1 MGFFF
6 IKKTALS
13 VICLLFFTA
22 ALGQKFG
29 ALRGKVTDR
38 SGAPIAGAAVFLMN
52 TNFKT
57 VTNITGEYTLNN
69 IPGGNY
75 EIAVSDVGYAGIT
88 GRITIDGNVIKDIEL
103 FPVDNQLNE
112 VVVTAQK
119 RDEKAQRIPVSLTAL
134 SAGQL
139 DDYRILNTEDLT
151 AVIPNLYAA
160 NSGDNR
166 NVASVRGITTTSYD
180 QAVAVYIDGVNQF
193 NLDTYIAQ
201 LFDVDRIEVLRGP
214 QGTLYGRNATG
225 GVINIITR
233 QPANSFDG
241 FAGIDIGNH
250 DLQRYNL
257 GLRLPVI
264 KNKLF
269 FGAAGQFE
277 NFGGFYTNVYNNT
290 PFDKQHYFLGNYYL
304 KYIAGEKWVL
314 TLNVKNEANRDNG
327 PFTLIPSQK
336 QAYARP
342 FVVNQNAT
350 TTMVDNTLN
359 ASFTA
364 NYSGNDF
371 NFTSQTSFQENYRY
385 YIQPIDGD
393 FSPIDG
399 VSIINNY
406 GNAWNTVKAGIQEFR
421 FSSAGNTISP
431 WTWTAGLY
439 GFTNSSPSKQGTH
452 FGKDAALVG
461 SPIANFTD
469 VAVNNATNT
478 GFAIFGQATYSITD
492 QVDVTAGARYDYENK
507 KLLINGA
514 FQPDGGNAI
523 VTRSDTSSSAS
534 FKAFTP
540 KLSLAWHPAD
550 NNTLYLAYSR
560 GFRAGGI
567 SQLGSDPS
575 QPPLY
580 AYKPEYSNN
589 YEAGSK
595 NTFLDHHLRLNLAAF
610 YTLVTDA
617 QVPTLILPDAITI
630 TRNAGR
636 MKSYGA
642 EMELAAKPVNGLQV
656 DYNFGYTH
664 ARYTDLILSSNGTAV
679 NLQGNHQIFT
689 PDITSMLGLQ
699 YSYNLGASKKTRLI
713 IHGDWRYIGDQ
724 YFDLGN
730 KIEQK
735 GYSLFNARAGVT
747 TPRWEF
753 FVWMGN
759 IANKKYVDYAYDF
772 GAVHLGNP
780 QTFGLSVKT
789 NF

>member
-1 MGFFF
+1 MRLKFSRR
-6 IKKTALS
+6 TWL
-13 VICLLFFTA
+13 VLCLLMSTVAFA
-22 ALGQKFG
+22 QK
-29 ALRGKVTDR
+29 ANTLRGKVTDR
-38 SGAPIAGAAVFLMN
+38 SGAPITGATIYLLN

-57 VTNITGEYTLNN
+57 TTNA
-69 IPGGNY
+69 GGQFVFYN
-75 EIAVSDVGYAGIT
+75 VSNGKYDISISAFGYATIASRMDLSGDIT
-88 GRITIDGNVIKDIEL
+88 QNFQLTISDS
-103 FPVDNQLNE
+103 QLSE
-112 VVVTAQK
+112 VVVSAQK
-119 RDEKAQRIPVSLTAL
+119 RDEQAQRIPISITTL
-134 SAGQL
+134 SAKQI
-139 DDYRILNTEDLT
+139 DDYKMWNTQDLT
-151 AVIPNLYAA
+151 AVIPNLYSA

-166 NVASVRGITTTSYD
+166 NVTSIRGITTTSYD

-225 GVINIITR
+225 GVINIITK
-233 QPANSFDG
+233 QPSNNFSG
-241 FAGIDIGNH
+241 FAGVDIGNH

-257 GLRLPVI
+257 GFRFPLI

-277 NFGGFYTNVYNNT
+277 NFGGFYTNIYNNT
-290 PFDKQHYFLGNYYL
+290 AFDQQHYFLGNYYL
-304 KYIAGEKWVL
+304 KYLAGEKWTL
-314 TLNVKNEANRDNG
+314 TLNVKNNINRNNG

-336 QAYARP
+336 QAYAKP
-342 FVVNQNAT
+342 FIVDQNAI
-350 TTMVDNTLN
+350 TTMVDNTFN

-364 NYSGNDF
+364 NYVGSDF

-385 YIQPIDGD
+385 YISPIDGD

-421 FSSAGNTISP
+421 FSSAVNDQSH
-431 WTWTAGLY
+431 WKWTAGLY

-452 FGKDAALVG
+452 FGKDAAFVG

-469 VAVNNATNT
+469 IAINNATNA
-478 GFAIFGQATYSITD
+478 GAAVFGQATYLISE

-507 KLLINGA
+507 KLMINGA
-514 FQPDGGNAI
+514 FQPDGGKAI
-523 VTRSDTSSSAS
+523 TMRSDTSSAAS

-540 KLSLAWHPAD
+540 KLSIAWHPAD

-567 SQLGSDPS
+567 SQLGLDPS
-575 QPPLY
+575 HQPPLY

-595 NTFLDHHLRLNLAAF
+595 NTFLDHRLRLNMTAF

-636 MKSYGA
+636 LKSYGA
-642 EMELAAKPVNGLQV
+642 EMEVAATPVNGLQI
-656 DYNFGYTH
+656 DYNLGYTH
-664 ARYTDLILSSNGTAV
+664 ARYTDLVLSSNGAV
-679 NLQGNHQIFT
+679 ANLQGNHQIFT
-689 PDITSMLGLQ
+689 PDVTSMLGLQ
-699 YSYNLGASKKTRLI
+699 YSYNLNASKKTKLV
-713 IHGDWRYIGDQ
+713 IHADWRYIGDQ
-724 YFDLGN
+724 YFDLAN

-735 GYSLFNARAGVT
+735 AYNLFNSRAGIA
-747 TPRWEF
+747 TPHWELF
-753 FVWMGN
+753 IWMAN
-759 IANKKYVDYAYDF
+759 IADKKYVDYAYDF

-780 QTFGLSVKT
+780 QTFGISLKT